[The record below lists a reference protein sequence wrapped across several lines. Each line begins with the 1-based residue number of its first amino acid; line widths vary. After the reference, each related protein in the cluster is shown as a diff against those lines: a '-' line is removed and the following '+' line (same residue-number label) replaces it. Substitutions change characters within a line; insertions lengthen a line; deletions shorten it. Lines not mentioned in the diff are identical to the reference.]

1 MTERSTR
8 VVSNDLWKG
17 FRASALLIVALLCI
31 GAAAAQDGPMAPAQP
46 VQPQAQKPATQP
58 GNSAPRATPDPNV
71 PASGDATVTTGST
84 SPATNDSPAVS
95 TGGAPAAK
103 PAVTVS
109 RITVPAGTHIPLVLH
124 NAVSTRSARPGDPV
138 YFETLFPV
146 MIEGKVVIPAGSYVS
161 GEITESKRPGRV
173 KGRGELMMK
182 LTTLILPNAYM
193 VNLNAVPGNAGTG
206 GNETTDSE
214 GKIIADS
221 NKGSDIGTIA
231 KTTAAGAGIGGLATQ
246 SAKGVGIG
254 AGVGAAVGLAAVL
267 LTRGPDAQLPRGST
281 VEAVIDRSILLD
293 ADKVQ
298 FTGPGQAS
306 ALAGPP
312 NREPVRNSNPF

>member
-1 MTERSTR
+1 MICGPKQVRGR
-8 VVSNDLWKG
+8 GIWKIFG
-17 FRASALLIVALLCI
+17 APALLIVGLAWA
-31 GAAAAQDGPMAPAQP
+31 GSVAAQEGPMPPAP
-46 VQPQAQKPATQP
+46 VQPQAQKPAAAAENPAPTA
-58 GNSAPRATPDPNV
+58 SADPNAPAATGAAAATPES
-71 PASGDATVTTGST
+71 A
-84 SPATNDSPAVS
+84 
-95 TGGAPAAK
+95 APAAK
-103 PAVTVS
+103 PAAAAAAK
-109 RITVPAGTHIPLVLH
+109 ITVPGGTHIPMVLH

-138 YFETLFPV
+138 YFETVFPV
-146 MIEGKVVIPAGSYVS
+146 MIDGKVVIPAGSYVS

-193 VNLNAVPGNAGTG
+193 VNLSAVPGNAGTG
-206 GNETTDSE
+206 GGETTDNE
-214 GKIIADS
+214 GKIVGAS
-221 NKGSDIGTIA
+221 NKGGDIGTVA

-267 LTRGPDAQLPRGST
+267 LTRGPEAELPRGST
-281 VEAVIDRSILLD
+281 VEAVISRSILLD

-312 NREPVRNSNPF
+312 NREPVRSANPF

>member
-1 MTERSTR
+1 MECA
-8 VVSNDLWKG
+8 KG
-17 FRASALLIVALLCI
+17 IFGRGMGCSIALVLILMVCLAAVGRAS
-31 GAAAAQDGPMAPAQP
+31 AQDGPMAPVRP
-46 VQPQAQKPATQP
+46 VQPQAQKPPSQTGNAPPPATDAAGSPSGAAAIPAPANQP
-58 GNSAPRATPDPNV
+58 AGADPAHPPTTSAPT
-71 PASGDATVTTGST
+71 
-84 SPATNDSPAVS
+84 PAV
-95 TGGAPAAK
+95 AK
-103 PAVTVS
+103 
-109 RITVPAGTHIPLVLH
+109 IGVPSGTHIPLVLH

-138 YFETLFPV
+138 YFETSFPV
-146 MIEGKVVIPAGSYVS
+146 MIDGKVVIPAGSYIS

-214 GKIIADS
+214 GKIVADS

-231 KTTAAGAGIGGLATQ
+231 KTTGAGAGIGGLATQ

-267 LTRGPDAQLPRGST
+267 LTRGPEAELPRGST

-293 ADKVQ
+293 ADRVQ

-312 NREPVRNSNPF
+312 NREPVRSSSPF

>member
-1 MTERSTR
+1 MIESRR
-8 VVSNDLWKG
+8 RKRRGGLLQAVSLAG
-17 FRASALLIVALLCI
+17 LLGLSLLLA
-31 GAAAAQDGPMAPAQP
+31 GTTAAQDGPMPPAQP
-46 VQPQAQKPATQP
+46 VQPQAPKPADQP
-58 GNSAPRATPDPNV
+58 AAGTPAATPDLNAPI
-71 PASGDATVTTGST
+71 
-84 SPATNDSPAVS
+84 
-95 TGGAPAAK
+95 APAAD
-103 PAVTVS
+103 PANAGTS
-109 RITVPAGTHIPLVLH
+109 APAAATDNPTLTRPAAPTPGPKITVPAGTHIPLVLH

-138 YFETLFPV
+138 YFETLFPI
-146 MIEGKVVIPAGSYVS
+146 MIDGKVVIPAGSYIS

-182 LTTLILPNAYM
+182 LTELILPNAYM
-193 VNLNAVPGNAGTG
+193 VNLNAVPSNAGSG
-206 GNETTDSE
+206 GNETTDKE

-231 KTTAAGAGIGGLATQ
+231 KTTGAGAGIGGLATQ

-254 AGVGAAVGLAAVL
+254 AGIGAAAGLAAVL
-267 LTRGPDAQLPRGST
+267 LTRGPEAELPRGST

-312 NREPVRNSNPF
+312 NREPVRQANPF

>member
-58 GNSAPRATPDPNV
+58 GNSAPPATPDPNV